1 MSNRLIIGALVIFIS
16 GHAAWAED
24 ECSKGTGTGVWA
36 AEREFYVPPVPLAC
50 SRVYT
55 CGPAQTTMSS
65 AEYRRVYHYP
75 PKQTIVGVCSAAR
88 GAADSCNECL
98 TNPPSDPCE
107 WHWEHI

>member
-1 MSNRLIIGALVIFIS
+1 MSNRLIIGALVIFAS
-16 GHAAWAED
+16 AHAAWAED

-65 AEYRRVYHYP
+65 AECRRVYHHGAVRDV
-75 PKQTIVGVCSAAR
+75 VGIDDGVVS
-88 GAADSCNECL
+88 G
-98 TNPPSDPCE
+98 
-107 WHWEHI
+107 W